1 MNSGIIAIGIIALLA
16 GLSLVI
22 FCNVRQRRE
31 RLAMPASKVAVEWQN
46 SGDKYQGRR
55 QAGWMA
61 SSVGIFALYLA
72 VIF

>member
-1 MNSGIIAIGIIALLA
+1 MNASLIVIGILALML
-16 GLSLVI
+16 GLSLVV

-31 RLAMPASKVAVEWQN
+31 RMSMPASKLAVDWEAAAE
-46 SGDKYQGRR
+46 KYQGRR

>member
-1 MNSGIIAIGIIALLA
+1 MNSAILAIGIAALMI
-16 GLSLVI
+16 GLSLVS

-31 RLAMPASKVAVEWQN
+31 RMAMPASRLAVEWNQP
-46 SGDKYQGRR
+46 SEKYQGRR

>member
-1 MNSGIIAIGIIALLA
+1 MNSAIVAIGIAALII
-16 GLSLVI
+16 GLSLVF

-31 RLAMPASKVAVEWQN
+31 RMAMPAGKLAVEWQKP
-46 SGDKYQGRR
+46 SEKYQGRK

-61 SSVGIFALYLA
+61 SSVGLFALYLA